1 MKRQEVITFVR
12 HNMMLDEQT
21 DHRSVVGRG
30 RPMSRELMLQ
40 TLDVNHPRW
49 QQIPGMEKEVGDIIT
64 EALNQHNMA

>member
-21 DHRSVVGRG
+21 DPRAVVGRAQ
-30 RPMSRELMLQ
+30 PMSRELMLQ
-40 TLDVNHPRW
+40 TLDINHPRW